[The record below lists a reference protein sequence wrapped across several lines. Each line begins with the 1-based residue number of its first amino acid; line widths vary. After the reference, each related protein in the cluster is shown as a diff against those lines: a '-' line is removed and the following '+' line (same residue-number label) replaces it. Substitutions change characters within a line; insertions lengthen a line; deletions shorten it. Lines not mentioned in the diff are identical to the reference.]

1 MKLPEE
7 LKTNLEEI
15 SNKYKQTELK
25 SAYSNISERYMN
37 QKRTGT
43 TLLSTEIDVVSYA
56 NARMPATY
64 TAVHSAIENS
74 YKYIKDIEIKSLLDV
89 GAGTGAATWAANEIF
104 DFKEVTCIE
113 REENMLKFGKKLM
126 QNTDLEK
133 AQWILK
139 DIVAGELVEKAD
151 FVVSSYMLNEI
162 KEEQKEIVL
171 KKLWQSTKKFLFIIE
186 PGTPENYKSIMK
198 YKKVLINQGA
208 TIIAPCPQGV
218 ECELPEYDWCHFTCR
233 IERTKIHKTLK
244 DAESPFED
252 EKYIY
257 LLASKEKIFGT
268 QNRVLRH
275 PKISKGYVELKICTP
290 NGIKEEKITKKDGEK
305 YKKARK
311 IGAGEEL

>member
-25 SAYSNISERYMN
+25 NAYSNISERYMN
-37 QKRTGT
+37 QERTGT
-43 TLLSTEIDVVSYA
+43 TLLSSEIDVVSYA

-89 GAGTGAATWAANEIF
+89 GSGTGAATWAANEIF
-104 DFKEVTCIE
+104 DFKEIICVE

-126 QNTDLEK
+126 QNTNLEK
-133 AQWILK
+133 AEWTLK
-139 DIVAGELVEKAD
+139 DIVTGELVEKAD

-162 KEEQKEIVL
+162 KEEQKETIL
-171 KKLWQSTKKFLFIIE
+171 KKLWQSTNKFLFIIE
-186 PGTPENYKSIMK
+186 PGTPENYKSMMK
-198 YKKVLINQGA
+198 YKKALIEQGA
-208 TIIAPCPQGV
+208 TIIAPCPQDT
-218 ECELPEYDWCHFTCR
+218 ECKLLEDDWCHFTCR
-233 IERTKIHKTLK
+233 VERTKIHKNLK

-257 LLASKEKIFGT
+257 LLASKEEISGT
-268 QNRVLRH
+268 QNRVLRN

>member
-25 SAYSNISERYMN
+25 NAYSNISERYMN
-37 QKRTGT
+37 QERTGT
-43 TLLSTEIDVVSYA
+43 TLLSSEIDVVSYA

-89 GAGTGAATWAANEIF
+89 GSGTGAATWAANEIF
-104 DFKEVTCIE
+104 DFKEITCVE

-126 QNTDLEK
+126 QNTNLEK
-133 AQWILK
+133 AEWTLK
-139 DIVAGELVEKAD
+139 DITAGELMEKAD

-171 KKLWQSTKKFLFIIE
+171 KKLWQSTNKFLFIIE

-198 YKKVLINQGA
+198 YKKALIGQGA
-208 TIIAPCPQGV
+208 TIIAPCPQDT
-218 ECELPEYDWCHFTCR
+218 ECKLPEDDWCHFTCR
-233 IERTKIHKTLK
+233 VERTKIHKNLK

-257 LLASKEKIFGT
+257 LLASKEEISGT
-268 QNRVLRH
+268 QSRVLRH

>member
-25 SAYSNISERYMN
+25 NAYSNISERYMN
-37 QKRTGT
+37 QQRTGT
-43 TLLSTEIDVVSYA
+43 TLLSSEIDVVSYA

-89 GAGTGAATWAANEIF
+89 GSGTGAATWAANEIF
-104 DFKEVTCIE
+104 DFKEITCVE

-126 QNTDLEK
+126 QNTNLEK
-133 AQWILK
+133 AEWTLK
-139 DIVAGELVEKAD
+139 DITVGVLMEKAD

-162 KEEQKEIVL
+162 KEEQKETVL
-171 KKLWQSTKKFLFIIE
+171 KKLWQSTNKFLFIIE
-186 PGTPENYKSIMK
+186 PGTPENYKSMMR
-198 YKKVLINQGA
+198 YKKALIEQGA
-208 TIIAPCPQGV
+208 TIIAPCPQGT
-218 ECELPEYDWCHFTCR
+218 ECKLPEYDWCHFTCR
-233 IERTKIHKTLK
+233 IERTKIHKNLK

-257 LLASKEKIFGT
+257 LLASKEEISGT

-290 NGIKEEKITKKDGEK
+290 NGIEEEKITKKDGEK